1 MPRKRKITSDNTFG
15 TIGGLLITSVLIG
28 VRHIFLFSIEVLKFI
43 LKCLWRILLFIVV
56 FIIEYFEKR
65 SIRRKTILLNNQM
78 TKFNEP
84 LNPNQHLQLK
94 ELYEDYYPK
103 LINSIKSIN
112 AFDRKLSYPLLIAPF
127 DNYYKS
133 KEKIMFIGKETR
145 YWILDG
151 QNKFLSENIPQDNV
165 INQLLLNYKQFN
177 FGANYIK
184 SPFWQFCHNLYKE
197 ITLADN
203 NDGFIWNN
211 LCKIDENG
219 TTPKWDLMKASTAFY
234 PVIQKEIAILHPD
247 IVIFLTGNTFDQYLK
262 YLFPGLEFDVVN
274 DQFSRVIHS
283 ELPFHSYKTSHPKRL
298 RLIGTFDKVIK
309 DLTVEVKKEQPISQN
324 QRSNEVLQ

>member
-1 MPRKRKITSDNTFG
+1 MPRKRKINSDNAFG
-15 TIGGLLITSVLIG
+15 TIAGLLITSVLIG

-43 LKCLWRILLFIVV
+43 LKCLWRILLFILV

-65 SIRRKTILLNNQM
+65 SIRKKTILLNNQ
-78 TKFNEP
+78 TSTLNEP

-94 ELYEDYYPK
+94 ELYEDYYLK
-103 LINSIKSIN
+103 LISSIKSIN

-127 DNYYKS
+127 DNYYRS
-133 KEKIMFIGKETR
+133 NEKIMFIGKETR

-151 QNKFLSENIPQDNV
+151 QNKFLSENIPQDKV

-211 LCKIDENG
+211 LSKIDENG
-219 TTPKWDLMKASTAFY
+219 TTPTWDVIKASTAFY
-234 PVIQKEIAILHPD
+234 PIIKEEIKILKPE
-247 IVIFLTGNTFDQYLK
+247 IVIFLTGNTFDEYLK
-262 YLFPGLEFDVVN
+262 YLFSDLKFIPIN
-274 DQFSRVIHS
+274 SQFMRVSHC
-283 ELPFHSYKTSHPKRL
+283 ELPFHSYRTSHPKRL
-298 RLIGTFDKVIK
+298 RLVGTFDQVIK
-309 DLTVEVKKEQPISQN
+309 DLASEVKKEQPAMI
-324 QRSNEVLQ
+324 E